1 VFELKIETLQEY
13 ILYYHPFLNEEAP
26 VWLWLSWHLLAIYL
40 LAKAFGFHRF
50 RKKIHFIVALT
61 IPLFLVF
68 VLPFVLLL
76 YLLTWVSLEV
86 VGVIFFPE
94 SWISKLF
101 VIFIITAI
109 LVSILWA
116 CRARVYD
123 FFEFF
128 IEETF
133 SLEIPWDLHEAV
145 NYLLGRT
152 SYPWDYAQDVHR
164 SRQPRWWNWIY
175 EKSRFAKIMQEMYE
189 NNKKDSGNIYGIL
202 LLILLCSISASYYP
216 NPDVPDDTYRF
227 AGGICIFISIFL
239 FFYYEGLFKNLFFDT
254 YASYKKLKRE
264 IAFLR
269 ENQNAYLLFKN
280 PHSED
285 GLMITFALNGLD
297 IGLGFYALSPKPGNV
312 WFHLSEGMTFRH
324 MVSFFG
330 GTYSDGISDDILIKD
345 SYTQKY
351 YLDKFQRFH
360 RR

>member
-1 VFELKIETLQEY
+1 MFDRGIETLQEY
-13 ILYYHPFLNEEAP
+13 ILSYHPFLNAEAP

-50 RKKIHFIVALT
+50 RKKIRFIVALT

-101 VIFIITAI
+101 VIFIITFI

-116 CRARVYD
+116 FRARVYGFFRS
-123 FFEFF
+123 FFEELFG
-128 IEETF
+128 
-133 SLEIPWDLHEAV
+133 LEIPWDLDTAV
-145 NYLLGRT
+145 NYLLGRS
-152 SYPWDYAQDVHR
+152 SYPWDYAQDWHR
-164 SRQPRWWNWIY
+164 SKQPRWWNWIY
-175 EKSRFAKIMQEMYE
+175 EKRRFAEIMQEMYE
-189 NNKKDSGNIYGIL
+189 NNQKDSGNVFGIL
-202 LLILLCSISASYYP
+202 LLILLFAISASFYP
-216 NPDVPDDTYRF
+216 NPEVPDDTYRV
-227 AGGICIFISIFL
+227 AVSICIFFSIYM

-269 ENQNAYLLFKN
+269 ENQNAYLLFRN
-280 PHSED
+280 SRSED
-285 GLMITFALNGLD
+285 GLMITFALNGRD

-312 WFHLSEGMTFRH
+312 WFHLSEKMTFRH
-324 MVSFFG
+324 MVSFFEAM
-330 GTYSDGISDDILIKD
+330 YSDGVSDDVLIKD

-351 YLDKFQRFH
+351 YLDKFQRFD
-360 RR
+360 RG